1 MKHIYNKQTSII
13 SMFYFT
19 HWQFS
24 VLVLFL
30 QIKVW
35 SFKTFHFPVLFPQ
48 LFQTATFE
56 IQRLKYQLVEGEEVE
71 EDGREG
77 GGGGE
82 AKNQTQSTKV

>member
-1 MKHIYNKQTSII
+1 
-13 SMFYFT
+13 MFYFT

-24 VLVLFL
+24 VLVLFF

-82 AKNQTQSTKV
+82 AWWEGG